1 MENKKSVERKCL
13 DKTRAYTYYSS
24 KSPKYILE
32 FLQGEVV
39 ECERPDFII
48 KRNAENIGVEH
59 FMIDTL
65 IEKKTNSR
73 SRSRQ
78 SEIQRTF
85 DRYHD
90 NLDGNDEQ
98 ALREIQN
105 IVQADVDAVQ
115 NFDYNRF
122 ISEFERI
129 IKQHA
134 EKTQEYKKKKL
145 TEIVFLI
152 EIPISRTK
160 LVGIDRGLKLSTIK
174 GRKFPITEEMIKI
187 IKQVNHDVNFIIIS
201 IMRDDYKRVPFSV
214 YAFDCRKID
223 ESLDSMKN
231 DIYMKFTYDRQ
242 LTPVKAKVNLKL
254 EKNNKK

>member
-1 MENKKSVERKCL
+1 MDNKKSVERKCL

-32 FLQGEVV
+32 FLQGEIV
-39 ECERPDFII
+39 ECESPDFII

-59 FMIDTL
+59 FIIDTL
-65 IEKKTNSR
+65 IEKKKISR

-85 DRYHD
+85 DKYHD

-98 ALREIQN
+98 ALGEIQN
-105 IVQADVDAVQ
+105 IVQADIDAVQ
-115 NFDYNRF
+115 NFDYNKF
-122 ISEFERI
+122 VSEFERI

-134 EKTQEYKKKKL
+134 KKTQEYKRNNL

-152 EIPISRTK
+152 EIPISRMK
-160 LVGIDRGLKLSTIK
+160 LVGINKEFKLSKIK
-174 GRKFPITEEMIKI
+174 GRKFPITEGMIKVL
-187 IKQVNHDVNFIIIS
+187 KQVKQDVDFIIIS

-214 YAFDCRKID
+214 YAFDCIRID
-223 ESLDSMKN
+223 ESIDSMKN
-231 DIYMKFTYDRQ
+231 DIYMKFTYDLQ
-242 LTPVKAKVNLKL
+242 LDPVKAKVNLKL
-254 EKNNKK
+254 EKNK